1 MALDGQKLGRWVSRA
16 VAYIEGETPCV
27 LVPVG
32 LGSPIPF
39 IHDSRRRKL
48 ESTEAGGL
56 DRVHLYVM
64 VRQELETAA
73 QFQFD
78 GETWTVEACEPD
90 KVGGADWPWAAD
102 LVAHAR

>member
-1 MALDGQKLGRWVSRA
+1 MPLNGTAMGKWGMRFA
-16 VAYIEGETPCV
+16 AYAEGSAPCV

-32 LGSPIPF
+32 GGDPIPF
-39 IHDSRRRKL
+39 VHDSRRRKL

-56 DRVHLYVM
+56 DQVHLYAM
-64 VRQELETAA
+64 VRQQLETAA
-73 QFQFD
+73 QFTFD

-90 KVGGADWPWAAD
+90 KMGGADWPWAAD